1 MTALEHRPGPTEQRE
16 PSGKAPA
23 GLAVW
28 VRDLVMGMRFAV
40 GSGREG
46 WVRTALTAVGVG
58 LGVALLLGASSVP
71 NLLANRAERSNA
83 RNIEFGEQQAQ
94 RSDSSFLF
102 HRVGSQFRGESVD
115 GVLLRP
121 EGGHP
126 ALPPG
131 VDKVPGPG
139 EAVVSPAL
147 KELLE
152 SPDGKLLHDRLP
164 YRVVGTIGTAGLIG
178 PSEYFYYA
186 GSDQLVLKDGN
197 GTNRADTY
205 GWQVQS
211 PGMDPVL
218 MVLILVG
225 CVVLLMPVA
234 IFIATAVRFGGERR
248 DRRLAALRLVGA
260 DNHMARRI
268 AAGEA
273 LLGSLFGLAVGA
285 GLFLFGRQF
294 IGAVDI
300 STLNAFPS
308 DLSPV
313 PALAVLILLAVPAS
327 AVVVTVLALRG
338 IAIEPL
344 GVVRSAVPRRRR
356 LWWRLPIPVIG
367 LVVLAAFGTVD
378 KKTGSVNTYMI
389 GGGAVLTLLGLTML
403 LPWLVEAVVAR
414 FKGGPVPWQLATR
427 RLQLSSS
434 SAARAVSG
442 ITVAV
447 AGAIALQMLFTAVGD
462 DYTKPTGQD
471 ASRAQ
476 LQVMLPAR
484 DGAGTQEMIDAF
496 NGTKGVSGVIA
507 TINSRVVSPGPER
520 DEGGLP
526 LSTSL
531 TVGSCET
538 LQEIARPGP
547 CRDGD
552 VFLIKGGPGSYMDE
566 NLPKVT
572 SPGATVL
579 LNDFDE
585 NGKLKGRPSPWA
597 LPRTIRP
604 VDARPD
610 PSGEQ
615 NTGLFATTGAIDVR
629 KLPDPTARAMV
640 RLDPSV
646 PDAAEHARNTAARID
661 VTANAFQLVDTSDDR
676 RFVSVRNGL
685 LIASVATMTLIA
697 ASMLVT
703 TLEQLR
709 ERRRLLSVLVAFG
722 TRRGT
727 LAWSVLWQTA
737 IPMVLGLALAVA
749 GGIGLGR
756 VLLGLADK
764 TGVAWSVV
772 WPLPLF
778 GAGLVLLVTLLSLPP
793 LWRMMR
799 ADGLRTE

>member
-1 MTALEHRPGPTEQRE
+1 MTAVDQRPGPTGHAEA
-16 PSGKAPA
+16 PHKAPA

-28 VRDLVMGMRFAV
+28 VRDLLMGMRFAV

-46 WVRTALTAVGVG
+46 WTRTLLTAVGVG

-71 NLLANRAERSNA
+71 SLLGNRSERSNA
-83 RNIEFGEQQAQ
+83 RNIEFQEQTPKP
-94 RSDSSFLF
+94 SDSSFLF

-121 EGGHP
+121 DGSHP
-126 ALPPG
+126 TLPPG
-131 VDKVPGPG
+131 VDKMPGPG
-139 EAVVSPAL
+139 EAVVSPSL
-147 KELLE
+147 KELLD

-164 YRVVGTIGTAGLIG
+164 YRVVGTIGQAGLIG
-178 PSEYFYYA
+178 PAEHYYYA
-186 GSDQLVLKDGN
+186 GSDQLSLKDS
-197 GTNRADTY
+197 GTNRASEY
-205 GWQVQS
+205 GWTIQS

-218 MVLILVG
+218 MVLILIG

-273 LLGSLFGLAVGA
+273 LLGSLFGLVVGA

-300 STLNAFPS
+300 SSLNAFPT

-327 AVVVTVLALRG
+327 AVVVTLLALRG

-356 LWWRLPIPVIG
+356 LWWRLPIPVVG
-367 LVVLAAFGTVD
+367 LALLAAFGTVD
-378 KKTGSVNTYMI
+378 KKSGSVNTYAI
-389 GGGAVLTLLGLTML
+389 AGGAALTLLGLTML

-414 FKGGPVPWQLATR
+414 FKGGPVPGQLAAR

-447 AGAIALQMLFTAVGD
+447 AGAIALQMLFFAVGED
-462 DYTKPTGQD
+462 FTKATGQD
-471 ASRAQ
+471 TSRAQ
-476 LQVMLPAR
+476 MQVMLPAR
-484 DGAGTQEMIDAF
+484 DGATTQKMIEAF
-496 NGTKGVSGVIA
+496 EHTRGVSGVIA
-507 TINSRVVSPGPER
+507 TIGARVSSPGPER
-520 DEGGLP
+520 GEGGYP
-526 LSTSL
+526 LNTSV

-538 LQEIARPGP
+538 LQELSRPGP
-547 CRDGD
+547 CKDGD
-552 VFLIKGGPGSYMDE
+552 VFEIKGSGPDAFVDE
-566 NLPKVT
+566 DLPKIVR
-572 SPGATVL
+572 PGAQVL
-579 LNDFDE
+579 LNGVDDD
-585 NGKLKGRPSPWA
+585 GKMEGPARRWT

-604 VDARPD
+604 VQGRPD
-610 PSGEQ
+610 PSGEHA
-615 NTGLFATTGAIDVR
+615 TGLYATMGAVDIK
-629 KLPDPTARAMV
+629 KLDDPTARAMV

-646 PDAAEHARNTAARID
+646 PDAAEHARNTAARFD
-661 VTANAFQLVDTSDDR
+661 VTANVFQLMDTTDDR

-737 IPMVLGLALAVA
+737 VPMTLGLALAVA
-749 GGIGLGR
+749 GGLGLGR

-778 GAGLVLLVTLLSLPP
+778 GAALILLVTLLSMPP

>member
-1 MTALEHRPGPTEQRE
+1 E
-16 PSGKAPA
+16 
-23 GLAVW
+23 
-28 VRDLVMGMRFAV
+28 
-40 GSGREG
+40 
-46 WVRTALTAVGVG
+46 
-58 LGVALLLGASSVP
+58 
-71 NLLANRAERSNA
+71 
-83 RNIEFGEQQAQ
+83 
-94 RSDSSFLF
+94 
-102 HRVGSQFRGESVD
+102 
-115 GVLLRP
+115 
-121 EGGHP
+121 
-126 ALPPG
+126 
-131 VDKVPGPG
+131 
-139 EAVVSPAL
+139 
-147 KELLE
+147 
-152 SPDGKLLHDRLP
+152 LLHDRLP
-164 YRVVGTIGTAGLIG
+164 YRVVGTIGQAGVIG
-178 PSEYFYYA
+178 PSEYYYYA

-197 GTNRADTY
+197 GTNRADAY
-205 GWQVQS
+205 GRKIES
-211 PGMDPVL
+211 RDMDPVL
-218 MVLILVG
+218 LVLILVG

-273 LLGSLFGLAVGA
+273 LLGSLFGLVVGV
-285 GLFLFGRQF
+285 GMFLLGRQF

-300 STLNAFPS
+300 SSLNAFPT

-327 AVVVTVLALRG
+327 AVVVTLFALRG

-367 LVVLAAFGTVD
+367 LGVLAAFGTVD
-378 KKTGSVNTYMI
+378 RKTGSVNTYLI

-414 FKGGPVPWQLATR
+414 FKGGPVPWQLAAR

-462 DYTKPTGQD
+462 DFTKPTGQD

-484 DGAGTQEMIDAF
+484 DGAATQKMIDAF

-507 TINSRVVSPGPER
+507 TVNSRIVSPGPER
-520 DEGGLP
+520 NEGGFP

-547 CRDGD
+547 CKDGD
-552 VFLIKGGPGSYMDE
+552 VFLIKGGPGSYTDE
-566 NLPKVT
+566 ELPKVV
-572 SPGATVL
+572 SPGARVL

-585 NGKLKGRPSPWA
+585 HGKLKGRPTPWT

-610 PSGEQ
+610 PTGEER
-615 NTGLFATTGAIDVR
+615 TGLFATTGAIDVA
-629 KLPDPTARAMV
+629 KLADPTARAMV
-640 RLDPSV
+640 RLDPAV
-646 PDAAEHARNTAARID
+646 PDAAEYARNTAARID
-661 VTANAFQLVDTSDDR
+661 VTANTFQLMDTSDDR

-737 IPMVLGLALAVA
+737 VPMALGLALAVA
-749 GGIGLGR
+749 GGLGLGR
-756 VLLGLADK
+756 VLLGLTHK
-764 TGVAWSVV
+764 SGIAWSVV

-778 GAGLVLLVTLLSLPP
+778 GAALVLLVTLLSMPP

>member
-1 MTALEHRPGPTEQRE
+1 MTAVDHRPGPADHGES
-16 PSGKAPA
+16 PGKAPS

-28 VRDLVMGMRFAV
+28 FRDLVMGMRFAV

-46 WVRTALTAVGVG
+46 WTRTALTAVGVG

-71 NLLANRAERSNA
+71 NLLSARSERSNA
-83 RNIEFGEQQAQ
+83 RNIELTEQEAP

-126 ALPPG
+126 VLPPG
-131 VDKVPGPG
+131 VDRMPGPG

-147 KELLE
+147 KKLLD
-152 SPDGKLLHDRLP
+152 SPDGELLHDRLP
-164 YRVVGTIGTAGLIG
+164 YRVVGTIGRAGVIG
-178 PSEYFYYA
+178 PSEHYYYA
-186 GSDQLVLKDGN
+186 GSDKLSLKDS
-197 GTNRADTY
+197 GTNRAAAY
-205 GWQVQS
+205 GWRLQS
-211 PGMDPVL
+211 PDMDPVL
-218 MVLILVG
+218 LVLILVG

-273 LLGSLFGLAVGA
+273 LLGSLFGLLVGA

-300 STLNAFPS
+300 SSLNAYPT

-313 PALAVLILLAVPAS
+313 PALAVLIALAVPAS
-327 AVVVTVLALRG
+327 AVVVTLFALRG

-356 LWWRLPIPVIG
+356 LWWRLPIPLVG
-367 LVVLAAFGTVD
+367 LGLLAAFGTVD
-378 KKTGSVNTYMI
+378 KKTGSVNTYLI
-389 GGGAVLTLLGLTML
+389 GTGAVLTLLGLTML

-414 FKGGPVPWQLATR
+414 FEGGPVPWQLAAR

-462 DYTKPTGQD
+462 DYTKDTGQD
-471 ASRAQ
+471 TSRAQ
-476 LQVMLPAR
+476 LQVLLPAR
-484 DGAGTQEMIDAF
+484 DGAATQKMIDAF
-496 NGTKGVSGVIA
+496 QGTKGVSGVIA
-507 TINSRVVSPGPER
+507 TVGSRVVSPGPER
-520 DEGGLP
+520 SEGGAP

-538 LQEIARPGP
+538 LQEISRPGP
-547 CRDGD
+547 CKDGD
-552 VFLIKGGPGSYMDE
+552 VFLINGSGPDTYMDE
-566 NLPKVT
+566 DLPKVVR
-572 SPGATVL
+572 PGAEVL

-585 NGKLKGRPSPWA
+585 NGRIVGRPSPWT

-604 VDARPD
+604 VTSRPD
-610 PSGEQ
+610 PAGEQ
-615 NTGLFATTGAIDVR
+615 TTGLFATTGAVEVK
-629 KLPDPTARAMV
+629 KLAEPTARAMV

-661 VTANAFQLVDTSDDR
+661 VTANAFQLMDTSDDR

-722 TRRGT
+722 TRRAT

-737 IPMVLGLALAVA
+737 VPMVLGLALAVA
-749 GGIGLGR
+749 GGLGLGR

-778 GAGLVLLVTLLSLPP
+778 GAALVVIVTLLSLPP

-799 ADGLRTE
+799 ADGLRSE

>member
-1 MTALEHRPGPTEQRE
+1 MTALDHRSPAAGHGTPRD
-16 PSGKAPA
+16 KAPA
-23 GLAVW
+23 GPAVW

-46 WVRTALTAVGVG
+46 WIRTALTAVGVG
-58 LGVALLLGASSVP
+58 LGVALLLGAASVP
-71 NLLANRAERSNA
+71 NLLHQRSERSTA
-83 RNIEFGEQQAQ
+83 RTIEIAEQPAQ

-102 HRVGSQFRGESVD
+102 HNVGSKFRGADVD

-121 EGGHP
+121 DGSHP
-126 ALPPG
+126 VLPPG
-131 VDKVPGPG
+131 VDSMPGPG

-147 KELLE
+147 KKLLE

-164 YRVVGTIGTAGLIG
+164 YRVVGTIGQAGVIG
-178 PSEYFYYA
+178 PNENFYYA
-186 GSDQLVLKDGN
+186 GSDKLVLGDR
-197 GTNRADTY
+197 TSRAASY
-205 GWQVQS
+205 GWRTGS

-218 MVLILVG
+218 LVLILVG

-273 LLGSLFGLAVGA
+273 LLGSLFGLVVGI

-294 IGAVDI
+294 IGMIDI
-300 STLNAFPS
+300 RSVNAFPT
-308 DLSPV
+308 DLTPV
-313 PALAVLILLAVPAS
+313 PALAALILLAVPAS
-327 AVVVTVLALRG
+327 AVVVTLFALRG

-356 LWWRLPIPVIG
+356 LWWRLPIPLVG
-367 LVVLAAFGTVD
+367 LAMLAAFGSID
-378 KKTGSVNTYMI
+378 EESGSVNTYLI
-389 GGGAVLTLLGLTML
+389 GAGAVLTLLGLTML

-414 FKGGPVPWQLATR
+414 FKGGAVPWQLATR

-447 AGAIALQMLFTAVGD
+447 AGAIALQMMFAAVGD
-462 DYTKPTGQD
+462 DYRKPTGQD
-471 ASRAQ
+471 TSRAQ
-476 LQVMLPAR
+476 LQVLLPAR
-484 DGAGTQEMIDAF
+484 DGAATQKMIDAF
-496 NGTKGVSGVIA
+496 KETKGVSGVIG
-507 TINSRVVSPGPER
+507 TIRSRVVSPGPER
-520 DEGGLP
+520 GEGGLP

-547 CRDGD
+547 CKDGD
-552 VFLIKGGPGSYMDE
+552 VFLVNGGPGSYRDPD
-566 NLPKVT
+566 LPKVVR
-572 SPGATVL
+572 PGARVL
-579 LNDFDE
+579 LNDYDE
-585 NGKLKGRPSPWA
+585 NGTITGQPRPWT
-597 LPRTIRP
+597 LPRTIRS

-610 PSGEQ
+610 PAGEQ
-615 NTGLFATTGAIDVR
+615 GGGLFATMGAVDVT
-629 KLPDPTARAMV
+629 KLAEPTAGVMV
-640 RLDPSV
+640 RLDPAV
-646 PDAAEHARNTAARID
+646 PDAAEYARNAAARID
-661 VTANAFQLVDTSDDR
+661 VTANVFQFTETADDR

-737 IPMVLGLALAVA
+737 VPMTLGLALAVA
-749 GGIGLGR
+749 GGVGLGR
-756 VLLGLADK
+756 VLLGLTDK
-764 TGVAWSVV
+764 SRVEWSVV

-778 GAGLVLLVTLLSLPP
+778 GAGLVLLVTLLSMPP

>member
-1 MTALEHRPGPTEQRE
+1 MTTLDHRPGPTGQEESRA
-16 PSGKAPA
+16 KAPA

-28 VRDLVMGMRFAV
+28 FRDLVMGMRFAV

-71 NLLANRAERSNA
+71 NLLNSRSERSNA
-83 RNIEFGEQQAQ
+83 RNLMFGEHDAK
-94 RSDSSFLF
+94 RSDHSFLF
-102 HRVGSQFRGESVD
+102 HHVGSQFRGDSVD
-115 GVLLRP
+115 GLLLRP
-121 EGGHP
+121 EGSHP
-126 ALPPG
+126 VLPPG
-131 VDKVPGPG
+131 VDTMPGPG

-164 YRVVGTIGTAGLIG
+164 YRVVGTIGQAGVIG
-178 PSEYFYYA
+178 PSEYYYYA

-197 GTNRADTY
+197 GTNRADAY
-205 GWQVQS
+205 GWKIES
-211 PGMDPVL
+211 RDMDPVL
-218 MVLILVG
+218 VVLILVG

-273 LLGSLFGLAVGA
+273 LLGSLFGLVVGV
-285 GLFLFGRQF
+285 GMFLLGRQF

-300 STLNAFPS
+300 SSLNAFPT

-327 AVVVTVLALRG
+327 AVVVTLFALRG

-344 GVVRSAVPRRRR
+344 GVVRSVVPRRRR

-367 LVVLAAFGTVD
+367 LGVLAAFGTVD
-378 KKTGSVNTYMI
+378 RKTGSVNTYLI
-389 GGGAVLTLLGLTML
+389 GGGAVLTLLGLSML

-462 DYTKPTGQD
+462 DFTKPTGQD

-476 LQVMLPAR
+476 LQVMLPAK
-484 DGAGTQEMIDAF
+484 DGAAAQKMIDAF

-507 TINSRVVSPGPER
+507 TVDSRVVSPGPER
-520 DEGGLP
+520 DEGGFP

-547 CRDGD
+547 CKDGD
-552 VFLIKGGPGSYMDE
+552 VFLIKGGAGSFTDE
-566 NLPKVT
+566 DLPKVA
-572 SPGATVL
+572 SPGARVL

-585 NGKLKGRPSPWA
+585 HGKLKGRPTPWT

-610 PSGEQ
+610 PTGEER
-615 NTGLFATTGAIDVR
+615 TGLFATTGAIDVA
-629 KLPDPTARAMV
+629 KLADPTARAMV
-640 RLDPSV
+640 RLDPAV
-646 PDAAEHARNTAARID
+646 PDAAEYARNTAARID
-661 VTANAFQLVDTSDDR
+661 VTANAFQLMDTSDDR

-737 IPMVLGLALAVA
+737 VPMALGLALAVA
-749 GGIGLGR
+749 GGLGLGR
-756 VLLGLADK
+756 VLLSLTHKSGI
-764 TGVAWSVV
+764 AWSVV

-778 GAGLVLLVTLLSLPP
+778 GAALVLLVTLLSMPP